1 MKYRNR
7 RSPVVMW
14 NSKWVETGEK
24 KIVADQSNVKMEI
37 PVRILVEIPVEE
49 A

>member
-7 RSPVVMW
+7 KSPVVMW
-14 NSKWVETGEK
+14 KSRWVETGET
-24 KIVADQSNVKMEI
+24 KIVADQRNVKMEI

>member
-14 NSKWVETGEK
+14 NSKWVETGET
-24 KIVADQSNVKMEI
+24 KIVADQRNVKMEI
-37 PVRILVEIPVEE
+37 PVRILVEIPMEE